1 MIPITIVDD
10 FLDEPEQLVEFADR
24 LEYHPCPKGNWP
36 GSRSEKLHE
45 LAPPLYENLTT
56 RIMGLFQSLDNHGK
70 YQGEVD
76 ASMQFQRVPAKSHHG
91 WVHHDNC
98 FATGIL
104 YLNDNAGTTLY
115 KRTHQFNEEINPV
128 ATKQK
133 SNLRGYLTE
142 PDKKVQ
148 EEFNSCHKKEVVV
161 AGLYNRLLMFHG
173 NILHSANS
181 FEREDEEDRLTLV
194 MFFHRFYGEAMP
206 LQRMRAVRKV

>member
-10 FLDEPEQLVEFADR
+10 FLDEPQKLVEFADR
-24 LEYHPCPKGNWP
+24 LEYQPCPQGNWP
-36 GSRSEKLHE
+36 GRRCDHLHKI
-45 LAPPLYENLTT
+45 APPLYDDITT
-56 RIMGLFQSLDNHGK
+56 RIMALFHSIPDVLN
-70 YQGEVD
+70 GEVD
-76 ASMQFQRVPAKSHHG
+76 VNMQLQRVPAKSHHG

-133 SNLRGYLTE
+133 SNLQGYLTE

-148 EEFNSCHKKEVVV
+148 EEFNSSFQKEVVV